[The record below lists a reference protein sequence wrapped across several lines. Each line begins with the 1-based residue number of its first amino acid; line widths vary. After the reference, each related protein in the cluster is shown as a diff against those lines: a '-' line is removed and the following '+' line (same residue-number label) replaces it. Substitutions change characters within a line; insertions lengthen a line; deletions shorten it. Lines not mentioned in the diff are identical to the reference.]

1 LIGRPRRALAP
12 SDEWTIRA
20 GAATLPTVADE
31 TAPELRVSDADR
43 ERAATALREHLAQGR
58 LTLDELAERLDRI
71 YEARTRA
78 ELEAVSADLP
88 AQARPLV
95 AGKRPR
101 RYLVAIMSGV
111 ERSRRWRLAPETTV
125 LAIMGGAHL
134 DLRGAQIEGTHA
146 TISCFTLMGGIDIVV
161 PQGSDVEVSGFGLM
175 GGVADE
181 VRGEPQ
187 PGMPALHVR
196 AFALMGGVSVRSGK
210 RKLASG
216 ADRVPDG
223 LQLEE

>member
-1 LIGRPRRALAP
+1 VDIRRGCGDTSA
-12 SDEWTIRA
+12 
-20 GAATLPTVADE
+20 VADE
-31 TAPELRVSDADR
+31 SAPEVRVSDADR
-43 ERAATALREHLAQGR
+43 EHAATALREHLAEGR

-71 YEARTRA
+71 YEARTRG
-78 ELEAVSADLP
+78 ELDAVSADLP
-88 AQARPLV
+88 AKAPAPR
-95 AGKRPR
+95 AAKRPR

-134 DLRGAQIEGTHA
+134 DLRGAEIEGTHA
-146 TISCFTLMGGIDIVV
+146 TISCYSIMGGVDIVV
-161 PQGSDVEVSGFGLM
+161 PHGMDVDVSGFGLM

-181 VRGEPQ
+181 VRGEPR
-187 PGMPALHVR
+187 PGMPSLHVR
-196 AFALMGGVSVRSGK
+196 AFALMGGVAVRSAR

>member
-1 LIGRPRRALAP
+1 
-12 SDEWTIRA
+12 
-20 GAATLPTVADE
+20 VADE

-43 ERAATALREHLAQGR
+43 EHAATALREHLAQGR

-88 AQARPLV
+88 AQRAAAPL
-95 AGKRPR
+95 KRPR

-161 PQGSDVEVSGFGLM
+161 PQGSDVEISGFGLM